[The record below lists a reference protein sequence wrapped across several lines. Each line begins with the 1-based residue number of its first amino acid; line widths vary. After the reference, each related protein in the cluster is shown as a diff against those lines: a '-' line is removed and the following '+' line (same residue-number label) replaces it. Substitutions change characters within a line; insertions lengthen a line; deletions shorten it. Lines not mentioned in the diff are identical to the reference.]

1 MGVKSHDFG
10 KHEKRRHGCGV
21 NLGAPW
27 IRIIRKHQ
35 QDGAQFIRTGDKK
48 RGLITDRVFIR
59 EKGDPN
65 NFFCVQRHKRT
76 ERVSGTAGFSGSGA
90 HGPIRDQKRCQFSKF
105 IFKACDKL
113 GSCIKEAGFQL
124 QFTDTEKHFTEPF
137 LQPGLPEFLKLVPKP
152 V

>member
-1 MGVKSHDFG
+1 MGVKSPDFG

-35 QDGAQFIRTGDKK
+35 QDGAQFIWTGDKK

-76 ERVSGTAGFSGSGA
+76 ERVSGTAGFS
-90 HGPIRDQKRCQFSKF
+90 KF
-105 IFKACDKL
+105 IFKTCDKL
-113 GSCIKEAGFQL
+113 GTCIKEAGFQL